1 MLFSS
6 ANNTQKYLDSVD
18 YSRARERASVRGEN
32 RASESAHKSCVEE
45 EKQAGGFCPVLSLTS
60 DPAGSAS
67 LML

>member
-18 YSRARERASVRGEN
+18 YSRAREREREREN